1 MDNLLIVDVP
11 EGASKTE
18 MYISEVKPI
27 RTLDILC
34 GLNPWNMEH
43 KSISLPPGNWT
54 IVEQTEKGA
63 AKIVKRQRGGG
74 KYYNYEI
81 EGTSLGK
88 YGCYHLN
95 TAIESLHSWIRSQGK
110 EPDEVVIIKKK

>member
-43 KSISLPPGNWT
+43 KSISLPPGSWT
-54 IVEQTEKGA
+54 IVEQTEEGA
-63 AKIVKRQRGGG
+63 AKIMPSKPHEDQLF
-74 KYYNYEI
+74 YTHDNTPETF
-81 EGTSLGK
+81 E
-88 YGCYHLN
+88 
-95 TAIESLHSWIRSQGK
+95 TAIDALHSWIRSQGK
-110 EPDEVVIIKKK
+110 EPKTSIILKKEI